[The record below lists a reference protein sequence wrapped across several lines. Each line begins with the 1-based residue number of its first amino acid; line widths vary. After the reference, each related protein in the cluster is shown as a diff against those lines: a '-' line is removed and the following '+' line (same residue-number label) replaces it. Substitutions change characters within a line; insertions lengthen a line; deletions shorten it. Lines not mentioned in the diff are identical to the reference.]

1 MLNQATKNIIGT
13 RGFFYDVGF
22 LASILLPIKTAIL
35 RLEGASVNLADCF
48 IELIKLFVSINNIPN
63 EQGMIGFKNHC
74 IKVIND
80 RWESF
85 DIKPYL
91 LTYFLHPLYRGKYN
105 LNKSLK
111 TKKSINLIIFTFRC
125 RFKIIYVV

>member
-1 MLNQATKNIIGT
+1 M
-13 RGFFYDVGF
+13 RGFFYDVSF
-22 LASILLPIKTAIL
+22 LTSILLSLKTAISN
-35 RLEGASVNLADCF
+35 LEGSNVNLANCF

-74 IKVIND
+74 INVINQ

-85 DIKPYL
+85 NIQSYL
-91 LTYFLHPLYRGKYN
+91 LAYFLHLLYRGKYN

-111 TKKSINLIIFTFRC
+111 N
-125 RFKIIYVV
+125 

>member
-1 MLNQATKNIIGT
+1 MLSQTVKNIIGT
-13 RGFFYDVGF
+13 RGFFYDVRF
-22 LASILLPIKTAIL
+22 LTSVLLPLKTAIL
-35 RLEGASVNLADCF
+35 RLEGANVNLADCF
-48 IELIKLFVSINNIPN
+48 IELVKLFVSINNIPN

-74 IKVIND
+74 INIINK

-85 DIKPYL
+85 DVKPYL

-111 TKKSINLIIFTFRC
+111 N
-125 RFKIIYVV
+125 